1 MVNPEQMET
10 AEPPTDGSEYDFWIG
25 RAFAAAR
32 REAKRLDA
40 AQENAARAAGQPP
53 APLPTLPDPPLRRD
67 GRAWEQC
74 ERLLA
79 AAQELRH
86 DDPAEMLLV
95 ASAAAALAQ
104 SLDPTIRDVR
114 ALANLQARTLA
125 ELANAHRVSN
135 DPITA
140 ELILGQA
147 LERWDA
153 GTREP
158 LILARLLDLT
168 ASLYVDQRR
177 FEEALQLLAWSF
189 DVYRAAGEHHHAGRA
204 LLQKGVARWY
214 GGEPAEA
221 IDLFSTA
228 LRLLDPGRDPK
239 AALAGVHSL
248 ICCLVECGHFTE
260 AWDALWEARALY
272 AAHGGALHQ
281 IKLVWLEG
289 RVTAGRGH
297 FGRAERCFR
306 KARQAFLERKL
317 PYYAAVAAF
326 DLGALLL
333 ERRHTAES
341 RELVLD
347 TLDTF
352 DMLHI
357 RREAS
362 AALILLGEA
371 ARQDALTVEILKRAA
386 ADLEKVER

>member
-1 MVNPEQMET
+1 
-10 AEPPTDGSEYDFWIG
+10 
-25 RAFAAAR
+25 
-32 REAKRLDA
+32 
-40 AQENAARAAGQPP
+40 
-53 APLPTLPDPPLRRD
+53 
-67 GRAWEQC
+67 
-74 ERLLA
+74 
-79 AAQELRH
+79 
-86 DDPAEMLLV
+86 MLLV
-95 ASAAAALAQ
+95 STSVAALAQ
-104 SLDPTIRDVR
+104 SLDPADRGLH
-114 ALANLQARTLA
+114 ALADLQAKALA
-125 ELANAHRVSN
+125 ELANAHRVAD

-140 ELILGQA
+140 EVILGRA

-153 GTREP
+153 GTRE
-158 LILARLLDLT
+158 LLSLARQLELT
-168 ASLYVDQRR
+168 ASLFIDQRR
-177 FEEALQLLAWSF
+177 LEDASQLLTWSV
-189 DVYRAAGEHHHAGRA
+189 DAYRAAGEDHLTARS
-204 LLQKGVARWY
+204 LLKKAVACWY
-214 GGEPAEA
+214 GGDPVTA

-228 LRLLDPGRDPK
+228 LRLLDPRRDPK

-260 AWDALWEARALY
+260 AWDVLWEARGLY

-317 PYYAAVAAF
+317 PYLAAVAAL
-326 DLGALLL
+326 DLGVLLL
-333 ERRHTAES
+333 ERGQAAEA

-352 DMLHI
+352 DILHI

-371 ARQDALTVEILKRAA
+371 ARQDALTVEILRRAA
-386 ADLEKVER
+386 AVLEKIEG